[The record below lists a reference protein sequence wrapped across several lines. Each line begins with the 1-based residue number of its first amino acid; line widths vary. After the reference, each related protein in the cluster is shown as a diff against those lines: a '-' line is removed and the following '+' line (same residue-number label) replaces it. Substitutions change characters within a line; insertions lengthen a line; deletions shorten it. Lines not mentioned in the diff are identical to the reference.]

1 MPHRSPRAMKGLY
14 PLVSSSRAAAG
25 AAALRA
31 VAPPPTRVTDSS
43 TLKFSSRSL
52 AATRLAVSA
61 SRNAPTCTQNG
72 PLETAVDGV
81 ALAAARFGAA
91 GVVAAAD
98 VAAAAGLASSLV
110 ALDGFALLSAFAI
123 VSGFG
128 ADAGG
133 AGTSG
138 FALSVTAIALLLLAS
153 LGGATA
159 RASLRGG
166 VGLVSTA
173 RAVGGGGLLSLF
185 GSEREGGGAGAGVE
199 GVMGAGMSVV
209 SLFSVA
215 DAGFSAGDAG
225 LSGVVGKGFAA
236 TGGRETGGFIQSSTH
251 GTATAPTTPRTIT
264 TRTTRNQVAAKIDR
278 GGTSSYRSC
287 SSLGSSCC
295 GLTATS

>member
-14 PLVSSSRAAAG
+14 PLVSSSRAAASAAARSTNAPTRTRWSSAPPLSAGAGAVG
-25 AAALRA
+25 AAARGDA
-31 VAPPPTRVTDSS
+31 DAPADRFTC
-43 TLKFSSRSL
+43 TLKPSTARSL
-52 AATRLAVSA
+52 ESA
-61 SRNAPTCTQNG
+61 P
-72 PLETAVDGV
+72 
-81 ALAAARFGAA
+81 A
-91 GVVAAAD
+91 GVVAAAA
-98 VAAAAGLASSLV
+98 VAAAAGLASSLA

-185 GSEREGGGAGAGVE
+185 GSEREGSGAGAGVE

-209 SLFSVA
+209 SLFSVG
-215 DAGFSAGDAG
+215 DAGVSAGVAG
-225 LSGVVGKGFAA
+225 LSGVVGEGFAA
-236 TGGRETGGFIQSSTH
+236 TGGREPGGFIQSSTH

-264 TRTTRNQVAAKIDR
+264 TRTTR
-278 GGTSSYRSC
+278 
-287 SSLGSSCC
+287 
-295 GLTATS
+295 